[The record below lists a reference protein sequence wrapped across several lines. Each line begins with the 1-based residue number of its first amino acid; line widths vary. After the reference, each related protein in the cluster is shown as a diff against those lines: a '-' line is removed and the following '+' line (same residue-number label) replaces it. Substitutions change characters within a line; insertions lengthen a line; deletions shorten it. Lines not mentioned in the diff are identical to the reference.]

1 MIAEKTPVCL
11 VSDPNKTGVVLSVSG
26 EGKSAQYSVFIDGT
40 FRVFFEEQIRP
51 LEVKKTNW
59 VDRDTFRSYLT
70 SCLITTPS
78 ARNLYSLNS
87 ARIDYVPYQF
97 RPVLKML
104 KSDEPRILIADS
116 VGVGKTIEAGL
127 IIKEL
132 QAHSG
137 VNKIAIICPKP
148 LVAEKK
154 WENEM
159 RERFDEDFTALD
171 GAALRDALSET
182 EREGEWPAKLSRVI
196 IPYSILDEMALRGN
210 KEQVGK
216 RARGRVFGLE
226 DVAKYLSFDL
236 VIVDEAHH
244 IRNGS
249 ELSEKHFAYK
259 CTKIFC
265 DRADAVVMLTAT
277 PLQNR
282 TSDLFT
288 LLNVLRPDLVIDFQ
302 SFQLMAEPNPYV
314 SRASQ
319 LARAAIPDWR
329 NLARE
334 QMGAIAETFW
344 GKSYIITNPLFDKC
358 IKLLERKTELTDEER
373 VAFISDVESLHS
385 FSSMISRTRRRDIED
400 FCVREPR
407 SIRIPFTLEQDDLH
421 RELLNFEHTALAA
434 MHGERTVPFMMT
446 TIKRQAASCIFGLA
460 PYMEAILN
468 RRIRQIDSAY
478 YSNEERNLEM
488 SGPVIE
494 RLREMA
500 EHVIA
505 MAKNLS
511 PEDPKIDAVIE
522 VLHEKATQE
531 KNKVMLFSAFHHT
544 LDYVQEKL
552 TREGFRIGRID
563 GTIKDEDRRALRN
576 RFMLPKEDEDA
587 IDVMLFSEVGSEG
600 LDYQFCDM
608 MVNYDLPW
616 NPMAVEQRI
625 GRIDR
630 RKQTSK
636 KVLIVNVI
644 TPGTIDAA
652 IYDRCLSK
660 LGIFTASIGECE
672 EILGSVEDDITKIAL
687 DDKLTIEQQEKKL
700 AQIADN
706 AIRATQEELKLE
718 ESQREFFGLDIG
730 GMRDAKAVEQAKS
743 PWLSEACI
751 QGLVEFYLNERLG
764 AGVYIKGE
772 GARKTLRL
780 SMEAKEKL
788 LEDLRAARLPRN
800 ATLLDWQNY
809 LKGFDQTQ
817 AITFNREE
825 AQNDNR
831 AFFFTPVHPLVKTAA
846 TYFDKVH
853 GDGDPCIA
861 FRCSNVGIEPGRY
874 PFAVYAWNYVGFNS
888 QFKLKTIPLEERLKN
903 SLPSIVQEASQFML
917 EGDASDLWR
926 DIDPIHS
933 LLWRNAKDE
942 WVSDVHTQADYK
954 RQTLKMSYERKKLAI
969 QEKLEK
975 NADKRMDLM
984 YRTQLDNETERYE
997 KKLRSIEDTE
1007 SRADIV
1013 FRKIANGMI
1022 LVED

>member
-1 MIAEKTPVCL
+1 MIAEKTPICL
-11 VSDPNKTGVVLSVSG
+11 VSDPTKTGVVLSVSG
-26 EGKSAQYSVFIDGT
+26 EGKTAQYSVFIDGA

-59 VDRDTFRSYLT
+59 VDRETFRSYLT

-78 ARNLYSLNS
+78 ARNLYSLNA

-104 KSDEPRILIADS
+104 KSDEKRILIADS

-137 VNKIAIICPKP
+137 MNRIAIICPKP

-154 WENEM
+154 WETEM
-159 RERFDEDFTALD
+159 RERFDEEFVPLD
-171 GAALRDALSET
+171 GAALRAALSEM
-182 EREGEWPAKLSRVI
+182 EKEGEWPSNLSRVI
-196 IPYSILDEMALRGN
+196 IPYSIFDEMTLRGN

-288 LLNVLRPDLVIDFQ
+288 LLNVLRPDVIIDNQ
-302 SFQLMAEPNPYV
+302 SFALMSEPNPYV
-314 SRASQ
+314 SMISR
-319 LARAAIPDWR
+319 LARAAVPNWR
-329 NLARE
+329 KKAVEALNAIE
-334 QMGAIAETFW
+334 QTFW
-344 GKSYIITNPLFDKC
+344 GKTYVKTNPLFEKC
-358 IKLLERKTELTDEER
+358 RGMLTRQNELSDEER
-373 VAFISDVESLHS
+373 VSLISDVESLHS

-400 FCVREPR
+400 FCVREPLA
-407 SIRIPFTLEQDDLH
+407 IRIPFTVAQDDLH
-421 RELLNFEHTALAA
+421 RELLAFEHMALAA

-460 PYMEAILN
+460 PYLKEILN
-468 RRIRQIDSAY
+468 RRIEQIDCGIY
-478 YSNEERNLEM
+478 EDGEKRLEL
-488 SGPVIE
+488 SGPVAE
-494 RLREMA
+494 RLRILAKNVLIMA
-500 EHVIA
+500 E
-505 MAKNLS
+505 NLP

-522 VLHEKATQE
+522 VLKEKQLQE

-544 LDYVQEKL
+544 LDYVGAKL
-552 TREGFRIGRID
+552 VDEGFRIGRID
-563 GTIKDEDRRALRN
+563 GTIKDEDRRALRE
-576 RFMLPKEDEDA
+576 RFMLSKDDKDA

-636 KVLIVNVI
+636 KVHIVNLI

-652 IYDRCLSK
+652 IYDRCLDK
-660 LGIFTASIGECE
+660 LGIFTSSIGECE
-672 EILGSVEDDITKIAL
+672 EILGAIEDDIKKIAL
-687 DDKLTIEQQEKKL
+687 DDNLTVEQQEQKL

-764 AGVYIKGE
+764 EGAYIKGE
-772 GARKTLRL
+772 GERKSLRL
-780 SMEAKEKL
+780 SMEAKERL
-788 LEDLRAARLPRN
+788 LEDLRAAHLPRN

-817 AITFNREE
+817 VVTFSREE
-825 AQNDNR
+825 AQNDNK
-831 AFFFTPVHPLVKTAA
+831 AFFLTPVHPLVKVAA
-846 TYFDKVH
+846 AYFDKKH
-853 GDGDPCIA
+853 GDGDPCVA
-861 FRCSNVGIEPGRY
+861 FRCSYVGVEPGRY

-888 QFKLKTIPLEERLKN
+888 QFKLKTIPLEDRLKAT
-903 SLPSIVQEASQFML
+903 LPGIVQNASQFVL
-917 EGDASDLWR
+917 EGDASDLWSEV
-926 DIDPIHS
+926 DPIHS
-933 LLWRNAKDE
+933 TLWREAKDA
-942 WVSDVHTQADYK
+942 WVADVRAQADYK
-954 RQTLKMSYERKKLAI
+954 RQTLKMSYQRKKLAI
-969 QEKLEK
+969 EEKLTK
-975 NADKRMDLM
+975 NADKRLDLM
-984 YRTQLDNETERYE
+984 YRSQLDNETERYE
-997 KKLRSIEDTE
+997 KKLRAIDETE
-1007 SRADIV
+1007 KRADIV

-1022 LVED
+1022 LVEA

>member
-1 MIAEKTPVCL
+1 MIAEKTPICL
-11 VSDPNKTGVVLSVSG
+11 VSDPAKTGVVLSVSG
-26 EGKSAQYSVFIDGT
+26 EGKTAQYSVFIDGA

-59 VDRDTFRSYLT
+59 VDRETFRSYLT

-78 ARNLYSLNS
+78 ARNLYSLNA

-104 KSDEPRILIADS
+104 KSDEKRILIADS

-137 VNKIAIICPKP
+137 MNRIAIICPKP

-154 WENEM
+154 WETEM
-159 RERFDEDFTALD
+159 RERFDEEFVPLD
-171 GAALRDALSET
+171 GAALRAALSET
-182 EREGEWPAKLSRVI
+182 EKEGEWPSNLSRVI
-196 IPYSILDEMALRGN
+196 IPYSIFDEMALRGN
-210 KEQVGK
+210 KDLVGK
-216 RARGRVFGLE
+216 RARGRVFGIE

-288 LLNVLRPDLVIDFQ
+288 LLNVLRPDIIIDSQ
-302 SFQLMAEPNPYV
+302 SFALMSEPNPYV
-314 SRASQ
+314 SMISR
-319 LARAAIPDWR
+319 LARAAVPDWR
-329 NLARE
+329 KQAIEALNAIE
-334 QMGAIAETFW
+334 QTIW
-344 GKSYIITNPLFDKC
+344 GKTYVKSNPIFERC
-358 IKLLERKTELTDEER
+358 RGMLLRHEELSDEER
-373 VAFISDVESLHS
+373 VALISDVESLHS

-400 FCVREPR
+400 FCVREPLA
-407 SIRIPFTLEQDDLH
+407 IRIPFTVAQDDLH
-421 RELLNFEHTALAA
+421 RELLTFEHMALAA
-434 MHGERTVPFMMT
+434 MHGERSVPFMMT

-460 PYMEAILN
+460 PYLKEILN
-468 RRIRQIDSAY
+468 RRIAQIDCGA
-478 YSNEERNLEM
+478 NEDGEKRLELT
-488 SGPVIE
+488 GPVAD
-494 RLREMA
+494 RLRTLAKNVLIMA
-500 EHVIA
+500 E
-505 MAKNLS
+505 NL
-511 PEDPKIDAVIE
+511 PPDDPKIDAVIG
-522 VLHEKATQE
+522 VLKEKQLQE

-544 LDYVQEKL
+544 LDYVGDRL
-552 TREGFRIGRID
+552 VDEGFRIGRID
-563 GTIKDEDRRALRN
+563 GTVKDEDRRALRE
-576 RFMLPKEDEDA
+576 RFMLSKGDSDA

-636 KVLIVNVI
+636 KVHIVNLI

-652 IYDRCLSK
+652 IYDRCLDK
-660 LGIFTASIGECE
+660 LGVFTSSIGECE
-672 EILGSVEDDITKIAL
+672 EILGAIEDDIKKVAL
-687 DDKLTIEQQEKKL
+687 DDNLTIEQQERKL

-730 GMRDAKAVEQAKS
+730 GMKDAKAVEQAKS
-743 PWLSEACI
+743 PWLSEECI

-764 AGVYIKGE
+764 EGSYIKGD
-772 GARKTLRL
+772 GAKKSLRL
-780 SMEAKEKL
+780 SMEAKDRL
-788 LEDLRAARLPRN
+788 LEDLRAAHLPRN
-800 ATLLDWQNY
+800 AALLDWQNY
-809 LKGFDQTQ
+809 LKGFDQSKVV
-817 AITFNREE
+817 TFNREE
-825 AQNDNR
+825 AQNDNK
-831 AFFFTPVHPLVKTAA
+831 AFFLTPVHPLVKVAA
-846 TYFDKVH
+846 LFFDKKH
-853 GDGDPCIA
+853 GDGDPCVA
-861 FRCSNVGIEPGRY
+861 FRCSHVGVAPGRY

-888 QFKLKTIPLEERLKN
+888 QFKLKTIPLEDRLKA
-903 SLPSIVQEASQFML
+903 SLPGIVKDASQFVL
-917 EGDASDLWR
+917 EGDASDLWSE
-926 DIDPIHS
+926 IDPIHS
-933 LLWRNAKDE
+933 TLWREAKDA
-942 WVSDVHTQADYK
+942 WVADVRAQAEYK
-954 RQTLKMSYERKKLAI
+954 RQTLKMSYQRKKLAI
-969 QEKLEK
+969 EDKLSK
-975 NADKRMDLM
+975 NADKRLDLM
-984 YRTQLDNETERYE
+984 YRSQLDNETERYE
-997 KKLRSIEDTE
+997 KKLRAIEE
-1007 SRADIV
+1007 SEKRADIV

-1022 LVED
+1022 LVEA